1 VAALQKYAKSNLLSG
16 LGETMLIAIRG
27 DLMKSSVAR
36 LTVLFCLLSA
46 IFLPQ
51 CNAQDNNKP
60 VLKSNTRLVVV
71 DVVVRDNKGEFV
83 SDLTADDFK
92 VLENG
97 KPQKISGFTLQRAET
112 SVVQTAL
119 HLPPNVV
126 SNVSQRYASSLNVI
140 VLDTLNGD
148 FAGHAQAQDAL
159 IQYLGATQLTQPM
172 AIFALQE
179 KLVLLHD
186 FTTDNEALKAVVK
199 KFRPPAR
206 FNPADNAETR
216 VTAFTVKGDFHTDNR
231 NIDATL
237 NALHSLAR
245 MLSNYTG
252 RKNVI
257 WLSESFPLVL
267 APETA
272 VRDSI
277 SVANFDGLT
286 RVGSQFDV
294 VQQENPTQDYAGQVK
309 KVADAMASAQ
319 VAVYPVDSTA
329 LTKDDHLASQHTM
342 ENLAVS
348 TGGKAFYNR
357 NDLLVELRTSLDD
370 GASYYTL
377 SYYPEN
383 RNWDGKFRTIAVA
396 NSRPGVKLH
405 HRIGYYAT
413 DPDTAAKEEAKL
425 VAEDFSRSLTLDAPE
440 VATVLFQAGVL
451 PSGGKVVVNFAI
463 DPHTLT
469 FDKGEDGSQHASLS
483 CVVWAFSGK
492 GDPQR
497 SEGSL
502 KADLKADV
510 YAQMMKAYLPCQRTL
525 NLKPGKYTLKLG
537 VMDRITNHMGT
548 ITTEVAVP

>member
-1 VAALQKYAKSNLLSG
+1 MKF
-16 LGETMLIAIRG
+16 IA
-27 DLMKSSVAR
+27 AR
-36 LTVLFCLLSA
+36 LAVLFCLLSA

-51 CNAQDNNKP
+51 CSAQDNNKP

-83 SDLTADDFK
+83 SDLTEDDFK

-97 KPQKISGFTLQRAET
+97 KPQKISGFSLQRAET

-126 SNVSQRYASSLNVI
+126 SNVSQRHASSLNVI

-159 IQYLGATQLTQPM
+159 IQYLGSTRLSQPM
-172 AIFALQE
+172 AIFALQG

-186 FTTDNEALKAVVK
+186 FTTDSEALKAVVK

-216 VTAFTVKGDFHTDNR
+216 ATAFTVKGDFHTDNR
-231 NIDATL
+231 NIDTTL

-245 MLSNYTG
+245 ILGNYTG

-329 LTKDDHLASQHTM
+329 LSKDDHLASQHTM

-383 RNWDGKFRTIAVA
+383 KNWDGKFRAIAVA

-413 DPDTAAKEEAKL
+413 APETSAKEEAKL
-425 VAEDFSRSLTLDAPE
+425 VAEDFSRLLTLDAPQ

-451 PSGGKVVVNFAI
+451 PSGNGKVVVNFAI

>member
-1 VAALQKYAKSNLLSG
+1 
-16 LGETMLIAIRG
+16 
-27 DLMKSSVAR
+27 MKFIDAR
-36 LTVLFCLLSA
+36 VTVLLCL
-46 IFLPQ
+46 IFTAFRPQ
-51 CNAQDNNKP
+51 SSAQDSKP

-71 DVVVRDNKGEFV
+71 DVVARDHNGQFV
-83 SDLTADDFK
+83 SGLTADDFI

-97 KPQKISGFTLQRAET
+97 KPQKVSGFSFQGAET
-112 SVVQTAL
+112 TVVQTAL

-126 SNVSQRYASSLNVI
+126 SNVPQRQAGSLNVI
-140 VLDTLNGD
+140 LLDTLNGD

-159 IQYLGATQLTQPM
+159 IQYLGSTQLTQPM
-172 AIFALQE
+172 AIFALDQ

-206 FNPADNAETR
+206 FNSAESVASR
-216 VTAFTVKGDFHTDNR
+216 ASAFTNKGDFHTDNR

-237 NALHSLAR
+237 NGLHSLAR
-245 MLSNYTG
+245 TLINYTG

-272 VRDSI
+272 VQDSI
-277 SVANFDGLT
+277 SLASFQDGITLG
-286 RVGSQFDV
+286 RVPTTFDV
-294 VQQENPTQDYAGQVK
+294 VQQGNSTQDYSGMVK

-319 VAVYPVDSTA
+319 VAMYPVDSTA
-329 LTKDDHLASQHTM
+329 LSKDDHLASQHTM

-370 GASYYTL
+370 GASYYTI

-383 RNWDGKFRTIAVA
+383 KNWDGKFRTIVVA
-396 NSRPGVKLH
+396 NSRPRVKLH

-413 DPDTAAKEEAKL
+413 NPDTAAKEEAKL
-425 VAEDFSRSLTLDAPE
+425 VAEDFSRSLTLDAPQ
-440 VATVLFQAGVL
+440 VTKVVFQAGVL

-469 FDKGEDGSQHASLS
+469 FDKGEDGSEHASLS

-510 YAQMMKAYLPCQRTL
+510 YAQMMKGNLPCQRTL

>member
-1 VAALQKYAKSNLLSG
+1 
-16 LGETMLIAIRG
+16 
-27 DLMKSSVAR
+27 MKSIVAR
-36 LTVLFCLLSA
+36 LAVLFCLLSA
-46 IFLPQ
+46 IFLPK
-51 CNAQDNNKP
+51 CSAQDNNKP

-83 SDLTADDFK
+83 SDLTEDDFK
-92 VLENG
+92 VRENG

-126 SNVSQRYASSLNVI
+126 SNTPQRQTSSLNV
-140 VLDTLNGD
+140 VLLDTLNGD

-159 IQYLGATQLTQPM
+159 IQYLGTTQLTQPM
-172 AIFALQE
+172 AIFALDQ

-199 KFRPPAR
+199 KFKPPAR
-206 FNPADNAETR
+206 FNSGESAEAR
-216 VTAFTVKGDFHTDNR
+216 ASAFTNKGDFHTDNR

-237 NALHSLAR
+237 NGLHSLAR
-245 MLSNYTG
+245 TLINYTG

-272 VRDSI
+272 VQDSI
-277 SVANFDGLT
+277 SLASFNDGVRENATTFDAVRQGN
-286 RVGSQFDV
+286 S
-294 VQQENPTQDYAGQVK
+294 TQDFSGLVK

-319 VAVYPVDSTA
+319 VAMYPVDSTA
-329 LTKDDHLASQHTM
+329 LSKDDHLASQHTM

-377 SYYPEN
+377 SYYPDN
-383 RNWDGKFRTIAVA
+383 KNWDGKFRTIAVA
-396 NSRPGVKLH
+396 SSRPAVKLH

-425 VAEDFSRSLTLDAPE
+425 VAEDFSRSLTLDAPQ
-440 VATVLFQAGVL
+440 VATVLFQAGVQ